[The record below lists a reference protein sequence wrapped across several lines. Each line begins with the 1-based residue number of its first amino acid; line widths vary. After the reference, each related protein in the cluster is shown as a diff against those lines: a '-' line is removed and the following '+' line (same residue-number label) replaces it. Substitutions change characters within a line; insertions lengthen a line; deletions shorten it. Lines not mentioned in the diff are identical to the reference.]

1 MYHNK
6 IIVVKLCILK
16 HTIKLKTPGIKR
28 GIMEESRIRHCPAF
42 REKHT
47 RMTLVQPVYS
57 FISIQLDNQ
66 PAIRD
71 SRFLYICSLSFF
83 FFLALFFLFS
93 FIFFFTGRQTLY
105 ARQTRRRD
113 TSCVCMRHVGAVPS
127 SVVGLSAG
135 WQGGCRPRRERG
147 PRGTRR
153 RTPRWFHAV
162 KTVRFLQQ
170 LRIAAP
176 PTTDI
181 HIRAIRHSS
190 GGVDGAGTSN
200 GRKRGAWNRK
210 EEGWNS
216 RPGWSG
222 MLETETTMFRRHRG
236 SPEGKRGGQGWFPG
250 EWSLF
255 TRRARVPDFMEN
267 LSTD

>member
-1 MYHNK
+1 
-6 IIVVKLCILK
+6 
-16 HTIKLKTPGIKR
+16 
-28 GIMEESRIRHCPAF
+28 MEEFRIRHCPAF
-42 REKHT
+42 RGSTLET
-47 RMTLVQPVYS
+47 TLVQPVYS

-71 SRFLYICSLSFF
+71 SRFLYILSFF
-83 FFLALFFLFS
+83 FSFSLYSFSSHLFLLIYFS
-93 FIFFFTGRQTLY
+93 TGRQTLY

-135 WQGGCRPRRERG
+135 WQRGCRPRRERG

-190 GGVDGAGTSN
+190 GGVDGAETSN
-200 GRKRGAWNRK
+200 GRKREHGMGKKKVGLSSRVERDVGNRDDDV
-210 EEGWNS
+210 
-216 RPGWSG
+216 
-222 MLETETTMFRRHRG
+222 
-236 SPEGKRGGQGWFPG
+236 SP
-250 EWSLF
+250 
-255 TRRARVPDFMEN
+255 A
-267 LSTD
+267 

>member
-1 MYHNK
+1 M
-6 IIVVKLCILK
+6 
-16 HTIKLKTPGIKR
+16 
-28 GIMEESRIRHCPAF
+28 
-42 REKHT
+42 
-47 RMTLVQPVYS
+47 QPVYS

-71 SRFLYICSLSFF
+71 GRFLYIFPFF
-83 FFLALFFLFS
+83 FFLSRFILFLL
-93 FIFFFTGRQTLY
+93 IYFFFTGRQTLY

-216 RPGWSG
+216 RPGWKQG
-222 MLETETTMFRRHRG
+222 CWKQRRRCFADIRG
-236 SPEGKRGGQGWFPG
+236 RRQVELAEGKRGGQGWFPG

>member
-1 MYHNK
+1 
-6 IIVVKLCILK
+6 
-16 HTIKLKTPGIKR
+16 
-28 GIMEESRIRHCPAF
+28 
-42 REKHT
+42 
-47 RMTLVQPVYS
+47 VQPVYS

-66 PAIRD
+66 PAIRVTVG
-71 SRFLYICSLSFF
+71 FYIFSLSFF
-83 FFLALFFLFS
+83 FFFALFFFFS

-127 SVVGLSAG
+127 SVVGLSGG

-190 GGVDGAGTSN
+190 GGADGAGTSN
-200 GRKRGAWNRK
+200 GRKGEHGIGKKKVGTLVQGGTGCWK
-210 EEGWNS
+210 Q
-216 RPGWSG
+216 
-222 MLETETTMFRRHRG
+222 RRRCFADIG
-236 SPEGKRGGQGWFPG
+236 GRRQAEGKRGGQGWFPG